1 MSYLRVSSGATE
13 VVLADLGYTVPA
25 STTNFVISDQFSVE
39 DLQNSADLKAAV
51 NLTAASGGLD
61 AQVKLDGTWT
71 AIPAADYDGNDVYAA
86 YANIYEIVNTVDN
99 QRLVNGSDASAAT
112 ALHSHDTAYFTKT
125 ELGGTGG
132 ADLIGVDNSGWT
144 YLTGTTVQDALDSID
159 TLIASV
165 DLDDVY
171 DNDADGIM
179 NVDGTTKPL
188 DLRSNNVNDV
198 VISRTN
204 STDLQD
210 ILRADVSANELA
222 LGSAAVGGLA
232 QVDVRIKTD
241 LYIDG
246 NMTIVGTVT
255 DTTVNELNITNANI
269 LLRDGATVGADAA
282 IEVERG
288 TTGANANLRWN
299 ETSDR
304 WMAGLVGAD
313 YTIALLEVDE
323 IVTGVWEFQGGAST
337 EPSMYLTQKTA
348 APTTNLGTANQ
359 IPFTVINGQLAT
371 YDKTNTRNKWLS
383 ASRQYV
389 TFSGRDNAHNT
400 NEYLR
405 NGVFTSNE
413 SSTRLIQNAT
423 LVGISANTA
432 SAETWT
438 VRVRKNGVLTN
449 LYSKALT
456 ASTGTQDA
464 TLNVDFDAGDVIQ
477 VYCDGTGINRPLVV
491 LEFAY
496 RY

>member
-51 NLTAASGGLD
+51 ALTAASGGLD

-71 AIPAADYDGNDVYAA
+71 AIPSADYDGNDVYAA

-112 ALHSHDTAYFTKT
+112 VLHSHDTAYYTKT
-125 ELGGTGG
+125 ELSGVGG

-144 YLTGTTVQDALDSID
+144 YLTGTTVQEALDSID
-159 TLIASV
+159 GLIASI

-204 STDLQD
+204 GTDLQD
-210 ILRADVSANELA
+210 ILRADVSANELT
-222 LGSAAVGGLA
+222 LGNAAVGGLA

-255 DTTVNELNITNANI
+255 DTTVNELNVTNANI
-269 LLRDGATVGADAA
+269 LLRDGAATGADAA
-282 IEVERG
+282 LEVERG
-288 TTGANANLRWN
+288 STGANANLRWN
-299 ETSDR
+299 ETTDR

-313 YTIALLEVDE
+313 FTIALLEVDE

-337 EPSMYLTQKTA
+337 EPSMYLTQKPA

-383 ASRQYV
+383 ASRQYI
-389 TFSGRDNAHNT
+389 TFSGRDSINNT

-413 SSTRLIQNAT
+413 ASSRLIQNAC
-423 LVGISANTA
+423 LVGISVTTA
-432 SAETWT
+432 STETWT

-449 LYSKALT
+449 VYSKALT
-456 ASTGTQDA
+456 ASAGTQDA

-477 VYCDGTGINRPLVV
+477 VYCEGSGINRPLVV